1 MKLIIASCAA
11 FVLTATAAS
20 ADTWSGAYGNTI
32 VSTYDNGNVVK
43 VYVEPNHTYTITL
56 PNGQTLSGTWADG
69 GGQSCFTVT
78 NPPPKPGATPT
89 CFALKEYKLGDTFT
103 GHDSSGG
110 FHGVINP
117 GR

>member
-1 MKLIIASCAA
+1 MKLIVTSCAA
-11 FVLTATAAS
+11 LVLTATAVS

-32 VSTYDNGNVVK
+32 VSTYDNGTVVK
-43 VYVEPNHTYTITL
+43 VYVEPNHTYTIKL
-56 PNGQTLSGTWADG
+56 PSGQTLSGTWADG

-89 CFALKEYKLGDTFT
+89 CFALREYKVGDSFS
-103 GHDSSGG
+103 GQDSNGG

>member
-1 MKLIIASCAA
+1 MKLIVASCVALA
-11 FVLTATAAS
+11 FTTIAAS

-43 VYVEPNHTYTITL
+43 VYVEPNHSYTIKL
-56 PNGQTLSGTWADG
+56 PNGQMLSGTWADG

-78 NPPPKPGATPT
+78 APPPKPGATPT
-89 CFALKEYKLGDTFT
+89 CFALKDYKIGDSFS
-103 GHDSSGG
+103 GQDSNGS